1 MNIRRIEKEDLPRI
15 AKLAKDES
23 LKTREDICY
32 EHSKIYLSDN
42 GEVVCFIVL
51 CERSLF
57 EFFNGNI
64 PMDENVEKDEDYEEG
79 DEWWVKE
86 EIEAFDG
93 KHYEIIAAYLK
104 EGVSGGEFGNLTF
117 AVECDLYDDHYGPQI
132 GVFWTTSPLPYMP
145 DFYHLNN
152 VVWVDFPLTDY

>member
-1 MNIRRIEKEDLPRI
+1 MNIRRIEKKDLPMI
-15 AKLAKDES
+15 AELVKDNTIE
-23 LKTREDICY
+23 TRDDICF
-32 EHSKIYLSDN
+32 EHSKICLSED
-42 GEVVCFIVL
+42 GEILCFIVL
-51 CERSLF
+51 RERSLL

-64 PMDENVEKDEDYEEG
+64 PAVENFKGEYL

-117 AVECDLYDDHYGPQI
+117 AVECDLHDDHYGPQI

>member
-1 MNIRRIEKEDLPRI
+1 M
-15 AKLAKDES
+15 AKDET

-32 EHSKIYLSDN
+32 EHSKIYLSDDD
-42 GEVVCFIVL
+42 EVVCFIVL
-51 CERSLF
+51 REGSLI

-64 PMDENVEKDEDYEEG
+64 PAIENFENEYL

-86 EIEAFDG
+86 EIDAFDG

-117 AVECDLYDDHYGPQI
+117 AVECDLHDDHYGPQI
-132 GVFWTTSPLPYMP
+132 GILWSTQDLPSYA
-145 DFYHLNN
+145 DFYHFNN
-152 VVWVDFPLTDY
+152 VVWIDFPILD